1 MKGAAAGTPGQVIIA
16 DYPEP
21 AASGA
26 ELVVETLACGIC
38 ATDVKLVNKGAE
50 DPRYAL
56 GHEMVGRVL
65 QAPPGGHW
73 KVGQR
78 VALAPYLPCGHC
90 FYCRRGQ
97 FTQCST
103 LFDVTYSPGG
113 LAERVLVPAAM
124 AERGMLAVPPGLNDS
139 LAALAEPLGCVIKG
153 LQDSHLQ
160 DGDVLLVIGDGPM
173 GLLAAGA
180 ARARRASQV
189 IVAGMT
195 THRLAIARDCFADL
209 VVDLCQDDLRQAV
222 DRVTGQRGADVV
234 LVAVSSS
241 EALADG
247 LRMVRPG
254 GEVNM
259 FAGVP
264 AGSQIPLDVRGLH
277 YQQYHLSGSFG
288 TAPVYMQQA
297 LDLMAAGTIDFSPIL
312 SAHFPFER
320 VGEAVAYV
328 RDRLGLK
335 AMVTFTGGG

>member
-1 MKGAAAGTPGQVIIA
+1 MKGAAAGKPGQVIIA

-21 AASGA
+21 VASGD
-26 ELVVETLACGIC
+26 ELVVEALACGIC

-65 QAPPGGHW
+65 QAPPGGRW
-73 KVGQR
+73 QAGQR
-78 VALAPYLPCGHC
+78 VALAPYLPCGRC

-97 FTQCST
+97 FTQCPA
-103 LFDVTYSPGG
+103 LFEVSYAPGG
-113 LAERVLVPAAM
+113 LAERVLVPAEM
-124 AERGMLAVPPGLNDS
+124 AERGMLAIPPGLSNP

-153 LQDSHLQ
+153 LHDSHLL

-180 ARARRASQV
+180 ARARGASKV

-195 THRLAIARDCFADL
+195 SHRLAVARDFYADL
-209 VVDLCQDDLRQAV
+209 VVDLCQEELRPAV
-222 DRVTGQRGADVV
+222 DRVTGKRGADVV

-241 EALADG
+241 EALASG
-247 LRMVRPG
+247 LQMVRPG

-277 YQQYHLSGSFG
+277 YQQYHLTGSFG

-297 LDLMAAGTIDFSPIL
+297 LDLLVDGTINFSPIL
-312 SAHFPFER
+312 SAYFPFER
-320 VGEAVAYV
+320 AGEAVAYV

-335 AMVTFTGGG
+335 SVVTFAGGG